1 MIMLLSN
8 KYFVNN
14 SILITGV
21 AGFIGYHLANRLL
34 NDLKGV
40 RVIGVDSLNDYYD
53 LRLKN
58 YRIDLLKKYENF
70 DFRRIDISNKTEL
83 DNIFVLERP
92 SVVINLAAQA
102 GMRYSIS
109 HPQSYMDSNVI
120 GFYNILEACRHS
132 YDNGESGV
140 NHLVFASSSSV
151 YGVNSVIPY
160 STEEKVDC
168 PVNFYAATKRCDE
181 LFAYSYSKLYG
192 IPCTGLRFFTVYGP
206 MGRPDMAYFDFTNKL
221 KRGEKIPLF
230 NYGKSKRD
238 FTYVDDIVEGICRVI
253 LHAPKSINAENDN
266 ASAPYKLYNIGRG
279 EPVDLLDFVTILH
292 EELKAVGV
300 LPCNLDINNYIDLY
314 PMQKGDV
321 AVTYADTTSFEQ
333 DFNFKPTI
341 SLREGLHK
349 FAQWYADYY

>member
-1 MIMLLSN
+1 MHSQEIELN
-8 KYFVNN
+8 IN
-14 SILITGV
+14 ILITGV

-132 YDNGESGV
+132 YDNGEIGV
-140 NHLVFASSSSV
+140 KHLIFASSSSV
-151 YGVNSVIPY
+151 YGVNSSIPY
-160 STEEKVDC
+160 STDEKVDC
-168 PVNFYAATKRCDE
+168 PVNLYAATKRCDE

-253 LHAPKSINAENDN
+253 LHAPKSINEENDN
-266 ASAPYKLYNIGRG
+266 TFAPYKLYNIGRG

-300 LPCNLDINNYIDLY
+300 LPYNLDINNYIELY

-321 AVTYADTTSFEQ
+321 AITYADTTSFER

-341 SLREGLHK
+341 SLREGLK
-349 FAQWYADYY
+349 QFARWYADYYL